1 MQTFR
6 LWVMVVNFKR
16 ENYRLDKVS
25 NPGLQLNAKVLNQQI
40 YPVEILG
47 QGKIFSLIW
56 FRTPPGQHYSHLTH
70 KGNYLTGITLKRGFY
85 VKHKYRLVCNENAGY
100 GLLNRT
106 VGRAPARRAGDLC
119 LNLVKAQF
127 FLFS

>member
-16 ENYRLDKVS
+16 ENSRLDKVS

-47 QGKIFSLIW
+47 QGKIFSLI
-56 FRTPPGQHYSHLTH
+56 
-70 KGNYLTGITLKRGFY
+70 
-85 VKHKYRLVCNENAGY
+85 
-100 GLLNRT
+100 
-106 VGRAPARRAGDLC
+106 
-119 LNLVKAQF
+119 
-127 FLFS
+127 